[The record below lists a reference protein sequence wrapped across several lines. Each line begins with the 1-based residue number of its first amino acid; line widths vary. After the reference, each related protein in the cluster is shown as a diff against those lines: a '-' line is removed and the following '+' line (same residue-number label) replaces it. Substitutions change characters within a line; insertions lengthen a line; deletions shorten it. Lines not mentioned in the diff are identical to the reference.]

1 THNRPY
7 KVDRMINNF
16 TGMMDRFESAD
27 WYFDKYQTSQ
37 GYRFVTETNASLTPD
52 ENIIYNGFKSDIA
65 DYVWRLN
72 KYNSDEFS
80 NRFIVSL
87 KQRWE
92 IANGLN
98 LQGRISTDYTS
109 NRYENA
115 SYTERPSALYTDPG
129 GSFSLNNENF
139 SLLYGDVLLTYERD
153 LTPDIGLKLMGGY
166 TAQKDLYNQ
175 VTRGTAG
182 GLSTENFF

>member
-1 THNRPY
+1 MTWDGVVRPYVAAKDSSADLFQPANGSSLNLAVSHGADTSNLRFSFTRQGNEMISIGSKNERNIADLHASLNISDNLNTTLIVKYINQFPHNRPY

-80 NRFIVSL
+80 NRFIASL
-87 KQRWE
+87 QQRWE
-92 IANGLN
+92 IV
-98 LQGRISTDYTS
+98 R
-109 NRYENA
+109 
-115 SYTERPSALYTDPG
+115 
-129 GSFSLNNENF
+129 
-139 SLLYGDVLLTYERD
+139 
-153 LTPDIGLKLMGGY
+153 
-166 TAQKDLYNQ
+166 
-175 VTRGTAG
+175 
-182 GLSTENFF
+182 